1 MSVEP
6 AADLGC
12 GGAGARG
19 ARLPVG
25 IAAGCAGPLS
35 PAAAAL
41 RTCWKCRILQPHLGP
56 AEAETPG
63 EAQPLGLCQPPHG
76 SDAEIGQPL
85 VSEAMCRFPV

>member
-41 RTCWKCRILQPHLGP
+41 RTCWKCRFLQPHLGP

-63 EAQPLGLCQPPHG
+63 VRKGTPLASRIAQG
-76 SDAEIGQPL
+76 
-85 VSEAMCRFPV
+85 VSGTS

>member
-6 AADLGC
+6 PADLGR

-19 ARLPVG
+19 AHLPVG
-25 IAAGCAGPLS
+25 IAAGYAGPLS

-41 RTCWKCRILQPHLGP
+41 RTCWKCRFLQPHLSP

-63 EAQPLGLCQPPHG
+63 EAQPLGLCQPPCG
-76 SDAEIGQPL
+76 PDAH
-85 VSEAMCRFPV
+85 